1 MKERYYYVLG
11 GASVIGGILLY
22 MKYKK
27 DTNMQ
32 YNSFL
37 GWLFPPRNTQT
48 NQNNNIL
55 FIGDSITDI
64 DDAKGR
70 PTGTYPLLLRKD
82 KPNLSID
89 VNALGG
95 KTTSWMLLNLPPY
108 LRNKKYS
115 KVFVYGGVNDS
126 FSTSI
131 RPETT
136 ITNIQKM
143 VDLAIQNGAKP
154 YVVLGYEPV
163 GFMDYRKM
171 PTTRYVT
178 KKEAY
183 IPLIERYRNLQQ
195 LMSTQI
201 KGATI
206 IPKITLGSAY
216 TTDGTHPTGKG
227 QRIIADTIKG
237 YL

>member
-1 MKERYYYVLG
+1 MLG
-11 GASVIGGILLY
+11 GASVLGGVLLY
-22 MKYKK
+22 LKYKK
-27 DTNMQ
+27 DTSMQ

-37 GWLFPPRNTQT
+37 GWLFPKNQST
-48 NQNNNIL
+48 NQNKNIL
-55 FIGDSITDI
+55 FNGDSITDI
-64 DDAKGR
+64 DDARGR
-70 PTGTYPLLLRKD
+70 ATGTYPLLIRKD
-82 KPNLSID
+82 RPDLSID

-115 KVFVYGGVNDS
+115 KVFIYGGVNDA
-126 FSTSI
+126 FSSNVKLD
-131 RPETT
+131 TT
-136 ITNIQKM
+136 ISNIQKM

-163 GFMDYRKM
+163 GYMDYRKM

-178 KKEAY
+178 RKEDY
-183 IPLIERYRNLQQ
+183 IPLIARYKTLQQ
-195 LMSTQI
+195 MMASKI

-206 IPKITLGSAY
+206 IPKIVLGSSY
-216 TTDGTHPTGKG
+216 TSDGTHPTGAG
-227 QRIIADTIKG
+227 QKIIADTIKR

>member
-1 MKERYYYVLG
+1 MKKTYYYYLAGFSFLG
-11 GASVIGGILLY
+11 GVLIYL
-22 MKYKK
+22 KYKK
-27 DTNMQ
+27 DTSMQ

-37 GWLFPPRNTQT
+37 GWLFPPRNTRT

-70 PTGTYPLLLRKD
+70 PTGTYPLLLRTD

-115 KVFVYGGVNDS
+115 KVFVYGGVNDA
-126 FSTSI
+126 FNTSVT
-131 RPETT
+131 PEKT
-136 ITNIQKM
+136 IANIQKM
-143 VDLAIQNGAKP
+143 VDLAKENGAKA
-154 YVVLGYEPV
+154 YVVLGYEPN

-171 PTTRYVT
+171 ATTRYVT
-178 KKEAY
+178 KKEGY
-183 IPLIERYRNLQQ
+183 IPLIARYKNLQQ
-195 LMSTQI
+195 LMSTKI
-201 KGATI
+201 IGATI
-206 IPKITLGSAY
+206 IPKITLGSQY
-216 TTDGTHPTGKG
+216 TIDGVHPTGAG

>member
-1 MKERYYYVLG
+1 VKNKYYYILG
-11 GASVIGGILLY
+11 GASVLGGVLLY
-22 MKYKK
+22 LKYKK
-27 DTNMQ
+27 DTSMQ

-37 GWLFPPRNTQT
+37 GWLFPPRQAT
-48 NQNNNIL
+48 NNNKNIL

-64 DDAKGR
+64 DDARGR
-70 PTGTYPLLLRKD
+70 ATGTYPLLIRKD
-82 KPNLSID
+82 RPDLSID

-108 LRNKKYS
+108 LRNKKYG
-115 KVFVYGGVNDS
+115 KVFIYGGVNDA
-126 FSTSI
+126 FSNNVKLD
-131 RPETT
+131 TT
-136 ITNIQKM
+136 IVNIQKM

-178 KKEAY
+178 RKEDY
-183 IPLIERYRNLQQ
+183 IPLIARYKTLQQ
-195 LMSTQI
+195 MMASKI

-206 IPKITLGSAY
+206 IPKIVLGSSY
-216 TTDGTHPTGKG
+216 TSDGTHPTGAG
-227 QRIIADTIKG
+227 QRIIADTIKR